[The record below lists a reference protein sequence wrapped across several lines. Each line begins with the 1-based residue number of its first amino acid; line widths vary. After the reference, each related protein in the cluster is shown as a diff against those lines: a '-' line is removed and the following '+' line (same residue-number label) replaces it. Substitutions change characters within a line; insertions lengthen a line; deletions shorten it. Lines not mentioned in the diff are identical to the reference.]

1 MIRIYSENYRALTFE
16 NFFVG
21 EPGGGWRGMQA
32 DNEHAPLRM
41 NEHAPLRIL
50 AGSSGGL
57 QGLQGMLR
65 GATRSVLGFVAAVS
79 FSAFSPSVVSAV
91 MIMCIC
97 IDTYTDTHT
106 HTHTHTHRHTHIVYI
121 YMCVREC
128 VYMCMSTYVYIHTYI
143 HTYVYTYIHTYICI

>member
-1 MIRIYSENYRALTFE
+1 M
-16 NFFVG
+16 
-21 EPGGGWRGMQA
+21 PG

-41 NEHAPLRIL
+41 NEHAPRGIL

-91 MIMCIC
+91 MIMCIF
-97 IDTYTDTHT
+97 IYTYIERERARERERQKLTHT
-106 HTHTHTHRHTHIVYI
+106 HTHTHIVY
-121 YMCVREC
+121 M
-128 VYMCMSTYVYIHTYI
+128 YV
-143 HTYVYTYIHTYICI
+143 